1 MTAVM
6 SLALPTIWS
15 SESNAE
21 NHFPNCR
28 VATDC
33 GGANRILTPIKDSAP
48 RTQKRQPTPVAH
60 QKSPVHVLPSIVAS
74 ARPLIKLNRLTP
86 SAFIRQC
93 GTPAV
98 RTLLF
103 HFPRRT
109 ARATQSVVL
118 SYTFGR
124 TTFFLSSRSLLTYS
138 ARHAPIAVR
147 YPVSLARLAQYA
159 LLSSERNSST
169 ASLLASANTARA
181 LRCAAL
187 FG

>member
-1 MTAVM
+1 M

-33 GGANRILTPIKDSAP
+33 SEANRILTPIKDSDP

-74 ARPLIKLNRLTP
+74 AHLSIKLNRLTP

-103 HFPRRT
+103 HFPERT
-109 ARATQSVVL
+109 TRTTQSAIRACT
-118 SYTFGR
+118 SGR

-159 LLSSERNSST
+159 LLSSERNSPT